1 MQYVQKRQIPVLL
14 YFKRNTGIIIGLV
27 LLTALFTIFTN
38 NFLTISNILT
48 MLQNNAVNA
57 IICCGMLM
65 AIMMGQI
72 DISVGSIVG
81 LTAMVAG
88 IPDHK
93 SGMQC
98 VCGVAG
104 ISACRTSH
112 RCHQRFPHR
121 ISEDPGICGDT
132 GDPVHRKR
140 FLQDSFEWYFY
151 SYQK

>member
-1 MQYVQKRQIPVLL
+1 MATNKENAMNAIRAKKTNPVLL

-81 LTAMVAG
+81 LTAMVAASLITNLG
-88 IPDHK
+88 
-93 SGMQC
+93 
-98 VCGVAG
+98 
-104 ISACRTSH
+104 
-112 RCHQRFPHR
+112 
-121 ISEDPGICGDT
+121 
-132 GDPVHRKR
+132 
-140 FLQDSFEWYFY
+140 
-151 SYQK
+151 